1 MPPARQA
8 RRSSRRGQRRPG
20 GSRGPD
26 PGLPAMTLDQALT
39 VFVALFVTID
49 PVGVV
54 PLFVALTQDMT
65 PAERR
70 RTAVLACLLAFGLLA
85 FFGLAGEAILNGIG
99 ISMSAFRIAGGLL
112 LFLIAIDML
121 FEKRT
126 ERRGRQA
133 AEARPDPTVF
143 PLATPLIAGP
153 GALAAMVLYAGQH
166 PSPTGFLL
174 LNLIL
179 GGVMVLCLVLFLA
192 GDYIGRMLGRTGI
205 TVVTRLL
212 GMLLAA
218 LAVQFVLDGLAE
230 VGAIGRG

>member
-1 MPPARQA
+1 LTP
-8 RRSSRRGQRRPG
+8 
-20 GSRGPD
+20 
-26 PGLPAMTLDQALT
+26 DQAVA

-49 PVGVV
+49 PIGVV

-65 PAERR
+65 PGERR
-70 RTAVLACLLAFGLLA
+70 RTALAACLIAFGLLA
-85 FFGLAGEAILNGIG
+85 FFGLAGEAILNGVG

-112 LFLIAIDML
+112 LFLIALDML

-133 AEARPDPTVF
+133 ADARPDPTVF

-153 GALAAMVLYAGQH
+153 GAFAAMVLFAGQH
-166 PSPTGFLL
+166 PTPAGFLA
-174 LNLIL
+174 LNGIL
-179 GGVMVLCLVLFLA
+179 AAVIALCLVLFLA
-192 GDYIGRMLGRTGI
+192 GDYIGRLLGKTGI

-230 VGAIGRG
+230 VGAIGRP

>member
-1 MPPARQA
+1 
-8 RRSSRRGQRRPG
+8 
-20 GSRGPD
+20 
-26 PGLPAMTLDQALT
+26 MTLDQAIT

-54 PLFVALTQDMT
+54 PLFIALTQDLA
-65 PAERR
+65 PRERR
-70 RTAVLACLLAFGLLA
+70 RTALAACAVAFGLLA
-85 FFGLAGEAILNGIG
+85 FFGLAGEFILTSVG

-133 AEARPDPTVF
+133 EGPPPDPTVF

-153 GALAAMVLYAGQH
+153 GALAAMVLFAGQH
-166 PSPTGFLL
+166 PSPAGFLA
-174 LNLIL
+174 LNGIL
-179 GGVMVLCLVLFLA
+179 AAVLVLCLVLFLA
-192 GDYIGRMLGRTGI
+192 GGFIARFLGKTGV

-230 VGAIGRG
+230 VGVIGGAGG

>member
-1 MPPARQA
+1 
-8 RRSSRRGQRRPG
+8 
-20 GSRGPD
+20 
-26 PGLPAMTLDQALT
+26 MTLDQAIA
-39 VFVALFVTID
+39 VAVALFVTID

-54 PLFVALTQDMT
+54 PLFIALTQSMT
-65 PAERR
+65 SPERR
-70 RTAVLACLLAFGLLA
+70 QTAYRACLIAFGILA
-85 FFGLAGEAILNGIG
+85 FFGLFGEAILGGIG

-112 LFLIAIDML
+112 LFLIAVDML

-133 AEARPDPTVF
+133 EGPPPDPTVF

-153 GALAAMVLYAGQH
+153 GALAAMVLFSGQH
-166 PSPTGFLL
+166 PGAIGLL
-174 LNLIL
+174 ELNLIL
-179 GGVMVLCLVLFLA
+179 AAIMVLCLALFLA
-192 GDYIGRMLGRTGI
+192 GGAVARLLGKTGI

-230 VGAIGRG
+230 LGIIGGT

>member
-1 MPPARQA
+1 
-8 RRSSRRGQRRPG
+8 
-20 GSRGPD
+20 
-26 PGLPAMTLDQALT
+26 MTLDQAIA
-39 VFVALFVTID
+39 VAVALFVTID

-54 PLFVALTQDMT
+54 PLFIALTQSMT
-65 PAERR
+65 PSERR
-70 RTAVLACLLAFGLLA
+70 QTALRACLIAFGILA
-85 FFGLAGEAILNGIG
+85 FFGLFGEAILNGIG

-112 LFLIAIDML
+112 LFLIAVDML

-133 AEARPDPTVF
+133 EGPPPDPTVF

-153 GALAAMVLYAGQH
+153 GALAAMVLFSGQH
-166 PSPTGFLL
+166 PGAIGLIE

-179 GGVMVLCLVLFLA
+179 AAIMALCLALFLA
-192 GDYIGRMLGRTGI
+192 GGAVARLLGKTGI

-218 LAVQFVLDGLAE
+218 LAVQFVLDGLVE
-230 VGAIGRG
+230 IGVLEAA